1 MNANVKQSL
10 RRLRSFGFSIV
21 ELMVAILIGLIIL
34 AGVIQ
39 VVVTSKTTFLGQ
51 EEMSFIQENARYA
64 MDLIGK
70 DLQGAGYFGCAGN
83 AASVALVARV
93 DANSALLLG
102 PEPIRG
108 FEGGTTTAPYPAD
121 YPSDKLWKIYQPGS
135 TTIQDYP
142 DSFVVR
148 GAVGPQFS
156 IVSQTANTTGTT
168 TNTVF
173 TTKSAHSFADGDY
186 IALVAEDCRRVGV
199 VRAAA
204 ASGNT
209 FELTP
214 NGSVCL
220 GPIKPALDR
229 GLICNSGCS
238 CTGEGMNQL
247 YLPGSVAIPYV
258 SHAYYIADSS
268 ALPGVPALKR
278 MVLKDGS
285 GDEEELALGVEDM
298 DLLYGIMINGNLLYL
313 KASDIN
319 ADTTGNLTWDKV
331 VSVRVNLLM
340 RSQAES
346 TNRVGRNLLQN
357 NYDDRFMRQVVTST
371 FRLRNR
377 I

>member
-1 MNANVKQSL
+1 MKANVKQSL

-93 DANSALLLG
+93 DADSALLLG

-108 FEGGTTTAPYPAD
+108 FEGGATTAPYPAD

-135 TTIQDYP
+135 TTVQDYP

-148 GAVGPQFS
+148 GAAGAQYS
-156 IVSQTANTTGTT
+156 ISQTTDPATS
-168 TNTVF
+168 NTVF
-173 TTKSAHSFADGDY
+173 NTTAAHSFKAGEY

-199 VRAAA
+199 VRAATAVEGSTTFSLA
-204 ASGNT
+204 AGT
-209 FELTP
+209 
-214 NGSVCL
+214 SVCP

-229 GLICNSGCS
+229 GLICTQECS

-247 YLPGSVAIPYV
+247 YLPGSVAMPYL
-258 SHAYYIADSS
+258 SHAYYIADST

-278 MVLKDGS
+278 MVLRDGS
-285 GDEEELALGVEDM
+285 GKEEELALGVEDM
-298 DLLYGIMINGNLLYL
+298 DLLYGILDSGNLRYV
-313 KASDIN
+313 KASAVGDWN
-319 ADTTGNLTWDKV
+319 KV
-331 VSVRVNLLM
+331 VAVQVSLLM
-340 RSQAES
+340 RSQAPSSVDTGSREHLE
-346 TNRVGRNLLQN
+346 NDYN
-357 NYDDRFMRQVVTST
+357 DRFMRQVVTST

>member
-1 MNANVKQSL
+1 MKANVKQSL

-83 AASVALVARV
+83 TASVALVARV
-93 DANSALLLG
+93 DADSALLLG

-108 FEGGTTTAPYPAD
+108 FEGDSATAPYPAE
-121 YPSDKLWKIYQPGS
+121 YSDRLWKIYQPGS
-135 TTIQDYP
+135 TTVQDYP

-148 GAVGPQFS
+148 GAAGEQFA
-156 IVSQTANTTGTT
+156 ITQTTDLTT

-173 TTKSAHSFADGDY
+173 NTISAHSFKAGEY
-186 IALVAEDCRRVGV
+186 IALVAEDCRRAGV
-199 VRAAA
+199 VRAASVSANSFSLA
-204 ASGNT
+204 AGS
-209 FELTP
+209 
-214 NGSVCL
+214 SVCS
-220 GPIKPALDR
+220 GPIKPARDR
-229 GLICNSGCS
+229 GLICDAACS
-238 CTGEGMNQL
+238 CPGEGTNEI
-247 YLPGSVAIPYV
+247 YRAGSVAMPYV

-278 MVLKDGS
+278 MVLKNGT
-285 GDEEELALGVEDM
+285 GVEEELALGVEDM
-298 DLLYGIMINGNLLYL
+298 DLLYGISDSDGLRYV
-313 KASDIN
+313 KASDV
-319 ADTTGNLTWDKV
+319 GNGNWNKV
-331 VSVRVNLLM
+331 VSVQISLLM

-346 TNRVGRNLLQN
+346 TNLTERNLLEN
-357 NYDDRFMRQVVTST
+357 DYKDRFMRQVVTST